1 MIGGSVKRLRSY
13 LAARLSER
21 STWVG
26 FGAVITGGLTQFGSY
41 LSPTDAHRLAGGAIA
56 CGVVAI
62 LIKTSDVNQ
71 GGQ

>member
-1 MIGGSVKRLRSY
+1 MRLKSY

-41 LSPTDAHRLAGGAIA
+41 LSPNDTRHLAALGMV
-56 CGVVAI
+56 CGVIAI
-62 LIKTSDVNQ
+62 LIKTSDTKS
-71 GGQ
+71 GGP